1 MRQGQRVGGRG
12 WGCGGG
18 GDGVLDV
25 CVGGVGGGSES
36 RDSEVQSGLGAAAR
50 VRARVRI
57 RCGTCA
63 CAWRAVCGRDASMC
77 KSEMAGVA
85 VEVGEWGRGE
95 LRTCAASACGAGA
108 SS

>member
-1 MRQGQRVGGRG
+1 MGEGAALWTRVAQGWVAAARAGTARLRVA
-12 WGCGGG
+12 W
-18 GDGVLDV
+18 
-25 CVGGVGGGSES
+25 
-36 RDSEVQSGLGAAAR
+36 GAAAR
-50 VRARVRI
+50 VKARVRI

-63 CAWRAVCGRDASMC
+63 CAWRVVCRRDASMC